1 MFNGSSLKSPSKN
14 ANAYNLVQLLEKGV
28 FDALEKGYIERLL
41 INILDQ
47 DPKVPIRI
55 SRDKK
60 P

>member
-41 INILDQ
+41 INVLDQ
-47 DPKVPIRI
+47 DPKV
-55 SRDKK
+55 S
-60 P
+60 